1 MANTMEGL
9 DEVLDNIKKLS
20 NPKRTKTIATKAAR
34 KAMNIVRK
42 EVATRAKAIDDKDT
56 TTKVWKNVKTK
67 TKKSKDKNE
76 IVMQVGL
83 AGGAKK
89 PSGEAL
95 DSTWY
100 WRFVELGTVNSPA
113 NPFMRTA
120 FYNNLTTVE
129 AEFTRILSEEIQK
142 ELDK

>member
-1 MANTMEGL
+1 MEGL
-9 DEVLDNIKKLS
+9 DEVLENIKKLS
-20 NPKRTKTIATKAAR
+20 NPKKTRSLATKAAR
-34 KAMNIVRK
+34 KAMNILRK

-56 TTKVWKNVKTK
+56 SNKVWKNVKTK
-67 TKKSKDKNE
+67 VKKTKNKQE
-76 IVMQVGL
+76 IIMQVGL

-89 PSGEAL
+89 PSGGAI

-120 FYNNLTTVE
+120 FYNNLNVIE
-129 AEFTRILSEEIQK
+129 DEFTKIFSEEIQK